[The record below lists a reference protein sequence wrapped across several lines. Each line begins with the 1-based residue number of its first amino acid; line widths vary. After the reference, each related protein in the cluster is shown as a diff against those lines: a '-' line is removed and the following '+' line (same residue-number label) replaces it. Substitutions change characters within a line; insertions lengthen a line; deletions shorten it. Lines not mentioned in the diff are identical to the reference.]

1 MPTVSVTKPSGNLAF
16 GGMFQPSMRVIE
28 LAVDYCG
35 ETTPSSLQDV
45 IDGLEQNQNWAIAIG
60 RPLGEPPT
68 GFGAYNQ
75 FEIGTPADQT
85 SAETTK
91 RPFVVQSYTGL
102 LDPGSNNV
110 WRISIVLTLL
120 VRNINDAEDF
130 PGRNHS
136 SVSITSQ
143 TRGVR
148 AYRIGKMV
156 PYSGT
161 PAADHELM
169 TPQMTWNATNERFD
183 NTWITCSNDDIGG
196 ESVDINGEPLSMPI
210 EQTSITLSFVI
221 REPYYASYSDV
232 SRTTNAMW
240 TKWGKNPSEH
250 LNKRNTT
257 TLFGYDV
264 GRLVVTAVNV
274 TPLDMEFRRVDI
286 TLVDDEWYHFDQM
299 PWSTAGTVPAI
310 ANECDDPDPDPE
322 IDLLVWH
329 NKYVL
334 WVTPIVEGFDWVA
347 TDFPDDV
354 WSFFTSAV
362 TIP

>member
-1 MPTVSVTKPSGNLAF
+1 MPTVSVTKPSANLTF
-16 GGMFQPSMRVIE
+16 GGMFQPSQRVIE

-45 IDGLEQNQNWAIAIG
+45 IDGLERNQNWAIAVG
-60 RPLGEPPT
+60 RPLGQPPT
-68 GFGAYNQ
+68 GIGTYNQ

-85 SAETTK
+85 SAETTD
-91 RPFVVQSYTGL
+91 RPFVVQSYTGR

-110 WRISIVLTLL
+110 WRISIVLSLL
-120 VRNINDAEDF
+120 VRNITDDGDF

-136 SVSITSQ
+136 AVSITSQ
-143 TRGVR
+143 SRSVR

-156 PYSGT
+156 PYDATG
-161 PAADHELM
+161 PNAGELM
-169 TPQMTWNATNERFD
+169 TPEMSWNGTNGRFD
-183 NTWITCSNDDIGG
+183 NTWITCQGTDDDIEGDG
-196 ESVDINGEPLSMPI
+196 VDINGEPLSMPI

-221 REPYYASYSDV
+221 REPYYATYSDL

-240 TKWGKNPSEH
+240 TKWGKNPSQH

-274 TPLDMEFRRVDI
+274 TPIDMEFRRVDI

-299 PWSTAGTVPAI
+299 PWSFAGTVPELA
-310 ANECDDPDPDPE
+310 ANCDDPTPGV
-322 IDLLVWH
+322 DLVVWN
-329 NKYVL
+329 NKYVF
-334 WVTPIVEGFDWVA
+334 WITPIVEGFDWVA

-362 TIP
+362 TIS